1 MSTKPAANDAAIT
14 FDAYWKAVNEEVSA
28 LSQDGV
34 DLEEIKI
41 RSNESSTV
49 YAARF
54 NGIGGY
60 PLFAYYSLPD
70 ALEWPKGNAPFPA
83 LFEVPGYG
91 SVRGV
96 PAVER
101 RAKYAVMG
109 VCHRG
114 QRLSDGKYKAA
125 YPGLLT
131 EGLPGA
137 GSYRWR
143 EIVADCL
150 RAIDVLLARPEVDK
164 GGVGVAGNDLAAI
177 VAAMRPQTNC
187 VLLNGQLLFRGTP
200 GALGSADA
208 YPLQEF
214 NDFRRAY
221 PGQWEQAAET
231 LSLYDPLRFAPGV
244 RAETLVACIKADA
257 GPAGPFA
264 ASTKGKCEIRINSGY
279 GYLDHEFQ
287 EEWLARRLLGGR

>member
-1 MSTKPAANDAAIT
+1 MPAHPASNGDAVA
-14 FDAYWKAVNEEVSA
+14 FDDYWQAVDEEVAA
-28 LSQDGV
+28 LARDRV
-34 DLEEIKI
+34 DLDEIKI

-54 NGIGGY
+54 HGIGGY
-60 PLFAYYSLPD
+60 PLFAYYSV
-70 ALEWPKGNAPFPA
+70 PKGKGPFPA

-91 SVRGV
+91 SVRAV

-101 RAKYAVMG
+101 RAKYAVMA

-114 QRLSDGKYKAA
+114 QRLSDSGYKAA

-137 GSYRWR
+137 RSYRWR

-150 RAIDVLLARPEVDK
+150 RAMDVLLARPEVDT
-164 GGVGVAGNDLAAI
+164 GRLGVTGNDLAALI
-177 VAAMRPQTNC
+177 AAMRPRTKW

-200 GALGSADA
+200 GVLDSTDA

-214 NDFRRAY
+214 NDFRRTY
-221 PGQWEQAAET
+221 PAQWEQAVAT
-231 LSLYDPLRFAPGV
+231 LSLFDPVRFAPRVKG
-244 RAETLVACIKADA
+244 ETLVACVSADA
-257 GPAGPFA
+257 GPAGLFA
-264 ASTKGKCEIRINSGY
+264 ASTTGKCEIRVNSGY
-279 GYLDHEFQ
+279 GYLDHEFH
-287 EEWLARRLLGGR
+287 EEWLAQRLLNSG

>member
-1 MSTKPAANDAAIT
+1 MSTKPAANDSAVA
-14 FDAYWKAVNEEVSA
+14 FDAYWEAVEEQVSA
-28 LSQDGV
+28 LSRDRV

-54 NGIGGY
+54 KGIGGY
-60 PLFAYYSLPD
+60 PLFAYYSV
-70 ALEWPKGNAPFPA
+70 PKGKGPFPA
-83 LFEVPGYG
+83 LSEAPGYG

-101 RAKYAVMG
+101 RAKYVVMG

-114 QRLSDGKYKAA
+114 QRLSDTRYKAA

-143 EIVADCL
+143 EVVADCL
-150 RAIDVLLARPEVDK
+150 RAMDVLLARPEVDTRR
-164 GGVGVAGNDLAAI
+164 VGVAGNDLAAI
-177 VAAMRPQTNC
+177 VAAMRPQTKC

-200 GALGSADA
+200 ARLDSTDA

-214 NDFRRAY
+214 NDFRRTY
-221 PGQWEQAAET
+221 PAQWVQAAAT
-231 LSLYDPLRFAPGV
+231 LSLYDPLGFAPRV
-244 RAETLVACIKADA
+244 NAETLVACIKADA
-257 GPAGPFA
+257 GPAEPFA
-264 ASTKGKCEIRINSGY
+264 IATKGKSEIRINSGY
-279 GYLDHEFQ
+279 GYLDHEAQ
-287 EEWLARRLLGGR
+287 EEWLAQRLFGSQ